1 MKILLSIE
9 YKTRLVNYFPNLSM
23 ETIFMKTENSKTSE
37 QNKFVLN
44 LLQRLDLKSSNIYV
58 ALQNFF
64 IYNTWKNIRQQCK
77 NIKLKIIAP
86 TWKDKLKLP
95 DGCYSVADI
104 QDYTEYIIK
113 NMKYYPLIP
122 LIIFTST

>member
-9 YKTRLVNYFPNLSM
+9 HKTRLVNYCPNLSM

-44 LLQRLDLKSSNIYV
+44 LLQGLDLKSSNIYV

-95 DGCYSVADI
+95 DGMADI

-113 NMKYYPLIP
+113 NMKHYPLIL
-122 LIIFTST
+122 LIIFIST